1 MRKGDNEREYRCQ
14 NIRAQEN
21 AVCSMGEKLWMRV
34 LAGRQGKGFLG
45 GRG

>member
-1 MRKGDNEREYRCQ
+1 MRKGDKEREYRCQ

-21 AVCSMGEKLWMRV
+21 AVPSVGEKLWMSG
-34 LAGRQGKGFLG
+34 LADRQSKGFLG